1 MDEEAGMTQ
10 HKQCSLG
17 SYTSI
22 RLAALKQRAYKY
34 VLISLSG
41 TPSPSSHSDDVA
53 DESVEDFSTLPDV
66 ESFEIISSSVENGDR
81 ERGSSVE
88 NGDRE
93 RGSSVENGDRERGQQ
108 AYKSSVVPLKT
119 VIEKGGSIS
128 SSVENGE
135 RERGQQAYKP
145 HITGGATVCLS
156 RYSDRLSASE

>member
-93 RGSSVENGDRERGQQ
+93 RGQQ